1 LEGKIEM
8 RPHSNS
14 SAVSWLVVTSLGALL
29 LGSCSDDPAPTAAT
43 GNGGSSN
50 GGSGVSAGTSA
61 GGKTAG
67 SSSVGAAGNESA
79 GTSPGGKAGGGGTP
93 NGGSAS
99 GSGGT
104 GGSSSGGG
112 NGGSGG
118 AERVYTI
125 EGCEERGAGGADSTA
140 EANIGGEGNVGGES
154 NVGGEG
160 NIGGVGN
167 AGGEGNAG
175 GNAGAPVGGAGEGGA
190 GPIIPAISASF
201 TVYDFVTDRPVQ
213 TCVDRVD
220 DFDITIT
227 GDAPLTVAA
236 NLPPGLMPG
245 SVGWTY
251 DGVDL
256 MPHSAFPYSL
266 GPDDNGDYQEPMP
279 PLTVG
284 EHVLSITVYAEPGGM
299 GGVLGQASIT
309 IRVIEG

>member
-1 LEGKIEM
+1 M
-8 RPHSNS
+8 RLHSNS
-14 SAVSWLVVTSLGALL
+14 SALGWLVATSLAASL
-29 LGSCSDDPAPTAAT
+29 LGSCSDDPAPNGGT

-50 GGSGVSAGTSA
+50 GGGGATAATGA

-67 SSSVGAAGNESA
+67 NSSVGAAGNESA
-79 GTSPGGKAGGGGTP
+79 GTSPGGKSGGGGTP

-104 GGSSSGGG
+104 GGSSGGTGGSSGGG

-125 EGCEERGAGGADSTA
+125 EGCEERGAGGAGSIA

-160 NIGGVGN
+160 SNGGVGN
-167 AGGEGNAG
+167 AGGE

-190 GPIIPAISASF
+190 GPIIPVISASF

-227 GDAPLTVAA
+227 GDAPLTVAV

-245 SVGWTY
+245 SVRWTY
-251 DGVDL
+251 DGVAL
-256 MPHSAFPYSL
+256 MPHSTFPYSL

-284 EHVLSITVYAEPGGM
+284 EHVLSITVYDEAGGM
-299 GGVLGQASIT
+299 GAVLGQASIT